1 MKEIKNLVKFRTYKN
16 YSIMAIIIYF
26 LLIQSTFSS
35 TQIEIDANYLRTFE
49 LEGGNIIMCT
59 DKAIYLYIKEQRSIA
74 MQTHFDNT
82 VSYDDFHFV
91 TVSQFE
97 AGRKCVVILYKNMIY
112 IFTEEGQYF
121 TEKSVNFDTIG
132 NYYALVPYKIQINSD
147 NSNYYYFFVGYIKGN
162 QGNMQFMICYF
173 YINNVNGDIVK
184 VNEQSLSITGQ
195 ESISSF
201 RGFSCETMVS
211 NSQENVLTCFF
222 HVNAKLI
229 ISSYDINTFQAID
242 GLFYETNTDINPI
255 YIRSTLSRDKTKSL
269 VCYLKNWGYNRCDK
283 YDINDNSLT
292 LIYEETTTQ
301 CNNQNPSL
309 NSLYHTKAY
318 DEYIFACYGYGH
330 DYNLIKLNSNFEVEK
345 IINNYQYTTSD
356 CDCSTLSITKS
367 LVEENKY
374 INALSCTNNKIIYV
388 DLPEGFIYDKTQKL
402 FIETTIIK
410 ESKVTTNLIEETTY
424 IKNVEVYTTNIE
436 EYSTNIEAYSTN
448 AVIDSTNIEINSTDV
463 EIYTTSVVN
472 KYSTQ
477 IIAYPTTN
485 LLIDS
490 TKNIKEKSTII
501 DLLIE
506 SKNKTD
512 IMIMENCPK
521 EYLYQNIET
530 KECLNSCSVEE
541 LLNNKCKM
549 NFITN
554 SNINN
559 ITDNIRN
566 FIKEENLTSDTN
578 IIIEGDNTIYQ
589 VISSKKMSENEN
601 TNISIIDLG
610 ECETI
615 LLNEYNLTYLLIL
628 KIDTKLN
635 ENSAIIL
642 NYEVYNPITNEKLN
656 LSLCDSVKINTYSKY
671 YPSEESLS
679 KIKKLSESGYD
690 LYNLNDDFYQDICSS
705 FTSENGTDILL
716 SDRQN
721 DFYENV
727 SLCENDCNYK
737 GYDLN
742 TKRVQ
747 CECPV
752 KEEIKVEESTKN
764 NLFGNLFSGDGF
776 SNIKVLKC
784 YKLVFSKKGQ
794 KNNKGSIIF
803 LCVILILFIS
813 CIIYAINQEKYIAS
827 NIRKINNEKYKNNL
841 NNNKLKK
848 QKNLSVPPKKRKG
861 RTNHKNNQYVVF
873 NYIKNNNN
881 VTNSISNIKHQESTK
896 NQNSNFLI
904 SEKEN
909 NNMKIYQ
916 EIKYE
921 IYNFTNEELN
931 SLSYDMACL
940 YDKRTYFQ
948 YYISLLRQKHLIIFT
963 FCNNQDY
970 NIFLLKFSLFLSSF
984 SLYFAVNALFFNDD
998 TMHTIY
1004 EQKGNTGIFSQIS
1017 NIFYSTI
1024 ISCFIN
1030 IIIKKLGL
1038 SNDDMVR
1045 IKQIP
1050 NNKEGLRQSSL
1061 LMKKLKI
1068 KFGIFFLISFLLV
1081 SFFWYFISAFC
1092 AVYQNTQNILIEN
1105 TLSSFALS
1113 LLYPFG
1119 LNLIPGLLRIPSLK
1133 NHSGCS
1139 KCIYFISKIIAL
1151 I

>member
-1 MKEIKNLVKFRTYKN
+1 
-16 YSIMAIIIYF
+16 
-26 LLIQSTFSS
+26 
-35 TQIEIDANYLRTFE
+35 
-49 LEGGNIIMCT
+49 
-59 DKAIYLYIKEQRSIA
+59 
-74 MQTHFDNT
+74 
-82 VSYDDFHFV
+82 
-91 TVSQFE
+91 
-97 AGRKCVVILYKNMIY
+97 
-112 IFTEEGQYF
+112 
-121 TEKSVNFDTIG
+121 
-132 NYYALVPYKIQINSD
+132 
-147 NSNYYYFFVGYIKGN
+147 
-162 QGNMQFMICYF
+162 
-173 YINNVNGDIVK
+173 
-184 VNEQSLSITGQ
+184 
-195 ESISSF
+195 
-201 RGFSCETMVS
+201 
-211 NSQENVLTCFF
+211 
-222 HVNAKLI
+222 
-229 ISSYDINTFQAID
+229 
-242 GLFYETNTDINPI
+242 
-255 YIRSTLSRDKTKSL
+255 
-269 VCYLKNWGYNRCDK
+269 
-283 YDINDNSLT
+283 
-292 LIYEETTTQ
+292 
-301 CNNQNPSL
+301 
-309 NSLYHTKAY
+309 
-318 DEYIFACYGYGH
+318 
-330 DYNLIKLNSNFEVEK
+330 
-345 IINNYQYTTSD
+345 
-356 CDCSTLSITKS
+356 
-367 LVEENKY
+367 
-374 INALSCTNNKIIYV
+374 
-388 DLPEGFIYDKTQKL
+388 
-402 FIETTIIK
+402 
-410 ESKVTTNLIEETTY
+410 
-424 IKNVEVYTTNIE
+424 
-436 EYSTNIEAYSTN
+436 
-448 AVIDSTNIEINSTDV
+448 
-463 EIYTTSVVN
+463 
-472 KYSTQ
+472 
-477 IIAYPTTN
+477 
-485 LLIDS
+485 
-490 TKNIKEKSTII
+490 
-501 DLLIE
+501 
-506 SKNKTD
+506 
-512 IMIMENCPK
+512 MENCPK

-541 LLNNKCKM
+541 LLNNICKM
-549 NFITN
+549 NFVSN

-690 LYNLNDDFYQDICSS
+690 LYNLNDAFYQDICSS

-716 SDRQN
+716 SDRQA

-752 KEEIKVEESTKN
+752 KEEIKVEESTNKN
-764 NLFGNLFSGDGF
+764 IFDNLFSGDGF

-784 YKLVFSKKGQ
+784 YKIVFSKKGQ

-803 LCVILILFIS
+803 LIVIFILFIS
-813 CIIYAINQEKYIAS
+813 CIIYAINQEKYIVS

-881 VTNSISNIKHQESTK
+881 NAANSISNIKHQEITK
-896 NQNSNFLI
+896 NQNSNFII

>member
-1 MKEIKNLVKFRTYKN
+1 MKDNESHLKSNTYKN
-16 YSIMAIIIYF
+16 PSFVIIILYF
-26 LLIQSTFSS
+26 LSIQPILSG
-35 TQIEIDANYLRTFE
+35 TQIDINANYMRAFE
-49 LEGGNIIMCT
+49 LEGGNILMCT
-59 DKAIYLYIKEQRSIA
+59 DKAIYLYIKNQGTIT
-74 MQTHFDNT
+74 MQKHFDNI
-82 VSYDDFHFV
+82 VSYDDFNFV
-91 TVSQFE
+91 TISQFE
-97 AGRKCVVILYKNMIY
+97 VGQKCVVILYKNKIN
-112 IFTEEGQYF
+112 IFTEDGQYF
-121 TEKSVNFDTIG
+121 TDKIVNFDSSG
-132 NYYALVPYKIQINSD
+132 NYYALVPYKIQINPD
-147 NSNYYYFFVGYIKGN
+147 NSNYYYFFVGYLKGAQGN
-162 QGNMQFMICYF
+162 QQFMICYF
-173 YINNVNGDIVK
+173 YLNNINGDIIK
-184 VNEQSLSITGQ
+184 VDEKPLSIQGQ

-201 RGFSCETMVS
+201 YGFSCQVMKS
-211 NSQENVLTCFF
+211 NTNGEVLTCFF
-222 HVNAKLI
+222 HVSETLI
-229 ISSYDINTFQAID
+229 ISSFDINTFQAIN
-242 GLFYETNTDINPI
+242 GLIYQTDTDIQPI
-255 YIRSTLSRDKTKSL
+255 YMRSAPSEDKTKSL
-269 VCYLKNWGYNRCDK
+269 ICYLKDWMFGRCEK

-292 LIYEETTTQ
+292 LIYEDNTTQ
-301 CNNQNPSL
+301 CNIQSPSF
-309 NSLYHTKAY
+309 NSLYNTRSY
-318 DEYIFACYGYGH
+318 DEYIFMCYGYH
-330 DYNLIKLNSNFEVEK
+330 HQYNLIKLDSNFEVERI
-345 IINNYQYTTSD
+345 IINDQYTIND
-356 CDCSTLSITKS
+356 CDCSTFSITKS
-367 LVEENKY
+367 LVDETKY
-374 INALSCTNNKIIYV
+374 INSLSCSNNNTIIYV

-402 FIETTIIK
+402 FIETIITI
-410 ESKVTTNLIEETTY
+410 ESLLTTNLIDETSY
-424 IKNVEVYTTNIE
+424 IENIK
-436 EYSTNIEAYSTN
+436 EYSTQNEIYSTQNEVYSTN
-448 AVIDSTNIEINSTDV
+448 NKKDSTNIEN
-463 EIYTTSVVN
+463 N
-472 KYSTQ
+472 TQ
-477 IIAYPTTN
+477 IKTSQNIELIINPT
-485 LLIDS
+485 
-490 TKNIKEKSTII
+490 KYIKGKSTII
-501 DLLIE
+501 DLLFE

-512 IMIMENCPK
+512 IMITENCPK

-530 KECLNSCSVEE
+530 KECLNSCSVED

-549 NFITN
+549 NFVTN

-559 ITDNIRN
+559 ITDNIRT
-566 FIKEENLTSDTN
+566 FIKEENLTCDTN
-578 IIIEGDNTIYQ
+578 IVIEGDNTIYQ
-589 VISSKKMSENEN
+589 IISSKKMSENEN

-615 LLNEYNLTYLLIL
+615 LLDEYKLDYLLIL

-635 ENSAIIL
+635 ENSAMIL
-642 NYEVYNPITNEKLN
+642 NYEVYNPITNDKLN
-656 LSLCDSVKINTYSKY
+656 LSVCDGVKINTYSKY

-690 LYNLNDDFYQDICSS
+690 LYNLNDAFYQDICSS

-716 SDRQN
+716 SDRQA

-727 SLCENDCNYK
+727 SLCEDDCNYK

-747 CECPV
+747 CQCPV
-752 KEEIKVEESTKN
+752 KEEIKMEQSTKK
-764 NLFGNLFSGDGF
+764 NLFDNLFNGDGF

-784 YKLVFSKKGQ
+784 YKLVFSQKGQ

-803 LCVILILFIS
+803 ICVIIILIIS
-813 CIIYAINQEKYIAS
+813 CIIYAINQEKYIVR
-827 NIRKINNEKYKNNL
+827 NIRKINNEKYKDNL
-841 NNNKLKK
+841 NNV
-848 QKNLSVPPKKRKG
+848 QKNLSVSPKKNKIRA
-861 RTNHKNNQYVVF
+861 NPKNNQYVVF

-881 VTNSISNIKHQESTK
+881 SVTNSISNIKNQESTK
-896 NQNSNFLI
+896 YQNNNFLI

-909 NNMKIYQ
+909 NNMKIG
-916 EIKYE
+916 EKNETIKYE
-921 IYNFTNEELN
+921 IYNFTIEELN

-1004 EQKGNTGIFSQIS
+1004 EQKGNTGILSQIS

-1068 KFGIFFLISFLLV
+1068 KFSIFFLIIFLLV

-1092 AVYQNTQNILIEN
+1092 AVYQNTQIILIEN

-1133 NHSGCS
+1133 NNSWYS
-1139 KCIYFISKIIAL
+1139 KCIYFISKILAL